1 MAKHILN
8 NLSLEEKE
16 QMAKDIEQEQIDATL
31 NSVAPEEPT
40 SDNIASA
47 AIEANESEN
56 LVTETFENIEIGF
69 EELDNLHLAK
79 ENLKKVNNDNAYP
92 TQQVAAVVMA
102 NEAMKYCCKSIG
114 LDHSRYNVSVESLES
129 TANVQLT
136 LEGVGELAN
145 KAWEGIKK
153 AAKAVWDFIVK
164 WWNKFLQLIGLK
176 AKDTEAKAE
185 EVKETAE
192 KVENEVAQS
201 DLPEAEKAEIGNAV
215 SQLKESTPG
224 SGKKFFSTLGST
236 IKNKVLNFADK
247 ASDFGGKVIDSLT
260 NGSEKAANYFSG
272 FTQSKA
278 ELLKKAGIETG
289 TLKELIEKN
298 TVVFGNKSEGYYSKL
313 MDLAYVIK
321 PGTAKDMSTLVS
333 SLSGTVK
340 ELNNRQTKTFNSI
353 EAPIKKLIETHKANP
368 DLQPGEISKD
378 LSPFIH
384 GYYDG
389 LKLLLPAHAVK
400 DDISKFLNG
409 NDADAQLNIKY
420 ISHMDLDGAKLMSVN
435 LLSGR
440 TEVVQE
446 IETNGHNIGGNFTEL
461 VNLSFDCDAGGFKK
475 VTSLIGDLNALTKN
489 LEAMT
494 SKTETYIKSV
504 EAASGDKNSMSTIAV
519 KIYTEISKTYAL
531 LFNKYGKGIQGAVTL
546 FDCYLAHA
554 KAGLD
559 AVSLAARHSA
569 GKEAANAKEKAKD
582 EANLNRNSVSSQGN
596 QEPATATAEA

>member
-8 NLSLEEKE
+8 KLSLEEKE
-16 QMAKDIEQEQIDATL
+16 QMERDQVQEDL
-31 NSVAPEEPT
+31 NSVVPDEPT
-40 SDNIASA
+40 TSNIV
-47 AIEANESEN
+47 EATVAEKEAEN

-247 ASDFGGKVIDSLT
+247 ASDFGGKVLDSIS

-298 TVVFGNKSEGYYSKL
+298 TVVFGNESEGYYSKL

-321 PGTAKDMSTLVS
+321 PGTAKDMSTLAS

-340 ELNNRQTKTFNSI
+340 ELNNRQSKTFNSI

-446 IETNGHNIGGNFTEL
+446 IETNGHNIGANFTEL
-461 VNLSFDCDAGGFKK
+461 VNLSFDCDAGGLKK
-475 VTSLIGDLNALTKN
+475 VTGLIGDLNALTKN

-569 GKEAANAKEKAKD
+569 GKEAASAKDKAKE
-582 EANLNRNSVSSQGN
+582 EANLNRNAVSSQGN
-596 QEPATATAEA
+596 SEPATATAEA

>member
-16 QMAKDIEQEQIDATL
+16 QMERDQVQEDL
-31 NSVAPEEPT
+31 NSVVPDEPT
-40 SDNIASA
+40 TNNIV
-47 AIEANESEN
+47 EATVAEKEAEN

-79 ENLKKVNNDNAYP
+79 KNLKKVNNDNAYP

-298 TVVFGNKSEGYYSKL
+298 TVVFGNESEGYYSKL

-321 PGTAKDMSTLVS
+321 PGTAKDMSSLVS

-409 NDADAQLNIKY
+409 NNADAQLNIKY

>member
-16 QMAKDIEQEQIDATL
+16 QMERDQVQEDL
-31 NSVAPEEPT
+31 NSVVPDEPT
-40 SDNIASA
+40 TNNIV
-47 AIEANESEN
+47 EATVAEKEAEN

-79 ENLKKVNNDNAYP
+79 KNLEKVNNDNAYP

-298 TVVFGNKSEGYYSKL
+298 TVVFGNESEGYYSKL

-321 PGTAKDMSTLVS
+321 PGTAKDMSSLVS

-475 VTSLIGDLNALTKN
+475 VTGLIGDLNALTKN

-596 QEPATATAEA
+596 QEPATATADA

>member
-79 ENLKKVNNDNAYP
+79 KNLEKVNNDNAYP

-247 ASDFGGKVIDSLT
+247 ASDFGGKVID
-260 NGSEKAANYFSG
+260 
-272 FTQSKA
+272 
-278 ELLKKAGIETG
+278 
-289 TLKELIEKN
+289 
-298 TVVFGNKSEGYYSKL
+298 
-313 MDLAYVIK
+313 
-321 PGTAKDMSTLVS
+321 
-333 SLSGTVK
+333 
-340 ELNNRQTKTFNSI
+340 
-353 EAPIKKLIETHKANP
+353 
-368 DLQPGEISKD
+368 
-378 LSPFIH
+378 
-384 GYYDG
+384 
-389 LKLLLPAHAVK
+389 
-400 DDISKFLNG
+400 
-409 NDADAQLNIKY
+409 
-420 ISHMDLDGAKLMSVN
+420 
-435 LLSGR
+435 
-440 TEVVQE
+440 
-446 IETNGHNIGGNFTEL
+446 
-461 VNLSFDCDAGGFKK
+461 
-475 VTSLIGDLNALTKN
+475 
-489 LEAMT
+489 
-494 SKTETYIKSV
+494 
-504 EAASGDKNSMSTIAV
+504 
-519 KIYTEISKTYAL
+519 
-531 LFNKYGKGIQGAVTL
+531 
-546 FDCYLAHA
+546 
-554 KAGLD
+554 
-559 AVSLAARHSA
+559 
-569 GKEAANAKEKAKD
+569 
-582 EANLNRNSVSSQGN
+582 
-596 QEPATATAEA
+596 